1 MVLRRE
7 TVCAKARGES
17 KNEREGG
24 GEREAGD
31 MSKDQTMEALESLLF

>member
-1 MVLRRE
+1 MVLGRE
-7 TVCAKARGES
+7 TVSAKARGKS

-31 MSKDQTMEALESLLF
+31 MSKNQTMKVLESLLF